1 MAFVDRQRKS
11 RERNRPAVNFTQ
23 RDDVREFAGSGIG
36 RNYNRMMDLQ
46 SQKDPNLQD
55 LKQARRQWN
64 RYDKYNAAEM
74 LGRTPMGAQDTFMK
88 DTETFRQLNP
98 QAFGTMYPKTQGAMK
113 AGESGG
119 LLGLVIKG
127 LKGDLGKLGKDIKD
141 KIGITGMVDDTVDVQ
156 DKYVTDT
163 FGPHLEDIEELDF
176 TEEYA
181 GPWPH
186 EGMPPIGE
194 IENPLEVNLSLPTQ
208 NIPRPHEGLPPI
220 MGDAEAKWER
230 YKKDVI
236 EQKRKLD
243 LGLDAS
249 MRGHPHKE
257 YYQPTPS
264 RLGEARPHL
273 GEDIRVEPWLGDPAI
288 PMPEELTEGEYLPGE
303 YHDELIEEAPDAS
316 SALYELDEGAMQ
328 GSPPYQGREFGLG
341 QFMDTMP
348 KDWQDYLE
356 DLERVGDMPGGHLT
370 YEEWH
375 DAMRR
380 RR

>member
-1 MAFVDRQRKS
+1 MR
-11 RERNRPAVNFTQ
+11 
-23 RDDVREFAGSGIG
+23 
-36 RNYNRMMDLQ
+36 
-46 SQKDPNLQD
+46 
-55 LKQARRQWN
+55 
-64 RYDKYNAAEM
+64 
-74 LGRTPMGAQDTFMK
+74 
-88 DTETFRQLNP
+88 DTETFRQANP
-98 QAFGTMYPKTQGAMK
+98 RAYGTMYPKTQGAMK

-208 NIPRPHEGLPPI
+208 NIPSPHEGLPPI

-257 YYQPTPS
+257 YYQPDPS

-288 PMPEELTEGEYLPGE
+288 PMPEEEVPVPL
-303 YHDELIEEAPDAS
+303 
-316 SALYELDEGAMQ
+316 
-328 GSPPYQGREFGLG
+328 PPYQGREFGLG

-348 KDWQDYLE
+348 RDWQDYLE